1 MKEKERNIDWFQN
14 KGKRKDLI
22 LQFYVE
28 LENIGIKDDIGLKS
42 YSNEDDFVFRFDEN
56 IETTI
61 NDKKLLNKIYAL
73 TSKYEKLI
81 NKTCEDCGN
90 KIKYGGSDY
99 FCQECYCKRSRRYNY
114 DSIGDLGFSYYDSDL
129 VSSNSRV
136 FVRWNEFSKANFNID
151 KESIFSNGFLLIKI
165 DFKYKFPIINRDV
178 EDYIDIEKAFSAS
191 NRTENF
197 YKLLKHIPNNLLDI
211 NDQKLKFSLI
221 NHLEDCNICGYK
233 SIYNTELCLV
243 CYKAGFDG
251 VLPERM
257 KKYFNTIEDLYKKMQ
272 LEYHSEYSEFQYPRW
287 ENEFEKSKNY
297 VKLFT
302 QKELEERKMFIQEKY
317 DF

>member
-1 MKEKERNIDWFQN
+1 MKEKERNIDWFKN

-61 NDKKLLNKIYAL
+61 SDKKLLNRIYAL

-151 KESIFSNGFLLIKI
+151 KESIFSSGFPIEI
-165 DFKYKFPIINRDV
+165 DFKYKFPVMNRDF
-178 EDYIDIEKAFSAS
+178 EDYINIREIFSVS
-191 NRTENF
+191 NWHENF
-197 YKLLKHIPNNLLDI
+197 YTLLKHIPDNLLDT
-211 NDQKLKFSLI
+211 NDQNFKYVLI
-221 NHLEDCNICGYK
+221 HHLDDCNICGYK
-233 SIYNTELCLV
+233 SIYNKNVCLV
-243 CYKAGFDG
+243 CHKSGFDR
-251 VLPERM
+251 VLTERM
-257 KKYFNTIEDLYKKMQ
+257 KKYYNTIEDWYKKMQ
-272 LEYHSEYSEFQYPRW
+272 LEYHSENSEFKYPKW
-287 ENEFEKSKNY
+287 ENEFEKSENY
-297 VKLFT
+297 VKLFSK
-302 QKELEERKMFIQEKY
+302 KELEELKMAESEKY